1 MRNVLLVISAQS
13 HFQKLCIK
21 YLFSKSQWLETGE
34 KHFACDQCPKSF
46 SKELHEISISF
57 QSHSGEKLVRNVLL
71 VISAHS
77 LFQKSSIKSLFL
89 FKVIVVRNQ
98 CITGEKRFACDQCP
112 KSFSKELYEIFI

>member
-46 SKELHEISISF
+46 LKELHEISISS
-57 QSHSGEKLVRNVLL
+57 QSRSGQKL
-71 VISAHS
+71 A
-77 LFQKSSIKSLFL
+77 
-89 FKVIVVRNQ
+89 
-98 CITGEKRFACDQCP
+98 TGEKRFSCDHCP
-112 KSFSKELYEIFI
+112 KSFSKELYKISISFQSHNGEKLVSN